1 MTSTMDTVIGE
12 SHEKTLNETS
22 LKAIQRQAQFD
33 GTDDADGSDSNY
45 INHGFSRNDRSDMR
59 RMGKVQEL
67 GRNFRLFSA
76 ISFTTVLQSTWEVL
90 LVATTQGLVDGGLAG
105 LLWSYI
111 WTFIGM
117 GMVIISLAEMAS
129 MAPTAGGQYHWV
141 SEFAPPQ
148 YQKFLSYFIG
158 WMSALSWQAGF
169 ASGPFLVGTIIQ
181 ALLTVNDLSYE
192 PRNWQGTLFVFAVV
206 LLIFILNVWAANAI
220 PTIINL
226 LFFAHV
232 FGFLAIIV
240 ILWVRSP
247 HNTADAVFTQFSN
260 EGGWNSMGLS
270 LMVGQISAIYGL
282 ICSDGAAHISEEIQ
296 NAGLAVAHTMVWSYV
311 LNGTLGLV
319 VLITYLFCITSV
331 DDALNDPSGYP
342 LLYVLRNTVSRP
354 GLNAICSLLLIL
366 LFAGSMSSNISAS
379 RQIWAFARDRGLPF
393 SAWIAHVH
401 PRLHLPVNAIALSCA
416 ITSLLALINLGSNVA
431 FNAIISLNLVSLMLT
446 YCTSVACV
454 LVRRVWHPELLPR
467 SSWSLGRWGVP
478 INAGGMTYALVAFFW
493 CFWPNVTPVDA
504 TSFNWAVVMFVTVAI
519 VSLGFYAIKGKR
531 AFTGPV
537 VLVEGWRGN

>member
-1 MTSTMDTVIGE
+1 MF
-12 SHEKTLNETS
+12 L
-22 LKAIQRQAQFD
+22 
-33 GTDDADGSDSNY
+33 
-45 INHGFSRNDRSDMR
+45 
-59 RMGKVQEL
+59 
-67 GRNFRLFSA
+67 
-76 ISFTTVLQSTWEVL
+76 
-90 LVATTQGLVDGGLAG
+90 
-105 LLWSYI
+105 
-111 WTFIGM
+111 
-117 GMVIISLAEMAS
+117 
-129 MAPTAGGQYHWV
+129 PYHWV

-158 WMSALSWQAGF
+158 WMAALSWQAGF

-206 LLIFILNVWAANAI
+206 LLIFILNVWAANAM
-220 PTIINL
+220 PFIINL

-247 HNTADAVFTQFSN
+247 HNTADVVFTQFSN

-296 NAGLAVAHTMVWSYV
+296 NAGFAVAHTMVWSYI

-446 YCTSVACV
+446 YCTSVGCV

-531 AFTGPV
+531 TFTGPV